1 MSSSSFSSRSA
12 THRRPVQSTNDPILS
27 SGSPQP
33 AVEQAP
39 NPRPISQF
47 LAFGFIIVLGLL
59 QFLPATHFRDPS
71 DPFRKWVPFD
81 PNLSSSSTESR
92 NSSNENSSYYTK
104 NGGNDGIVNIVTW
117 MDCLDLR
124 VLAVLANSTLSSS
137 SYPELVSFHFF
148 IPNGHDDKVSYYK
161 LKVLF
166 PHSNLEIL
174 GQEEIKREIM
184 AAYSVGEYA
193 GPTFD
198 EIAPFVIPIVH
209 PSLSKFIYVSPS
221 VVMKGRIEELFG
233 VKLSNYAIAA
243 SEDCSRRLSAYVNS
257 DVLDAIQ
264 RSAAKPWVSG
274 TPYAKDACLP
284 DLSLVLI
291 DVTKLEKDLVE
302 AILWWSKVLNTSKR
316 SSPHPAVALALY
328 NKHLKLPPSWM
339 VSNLT
344 SSSEISSGRL
354 ILRYDWGGSVC
365 SESGSVTIPKSD
377 LGYIWKQYLPPMSN
391 QILGKS

>member
-12 THRRPVQSTNDPILS
+12 TSRRPVQSANHQTLS
-27 SGSPQP
+27 SGSLQP
-33 AVEQAP
+33 TVEQAP

-47 LAFGFIIVLGLL
+47 LAFGFIVVLGFL

-81 PNLSSSSTESR
+81 SNLSSSSTESR
-92 NSSNENSSYYTK
+92 DSSNENSSFITK
-104 NGGNDGIVNIVTW
+104 NGGNDGIVHIVSW
-117 MDCLDLR
+117 MVCLDLR

-137 SYPELVSFHFF
+137 RYPELVSFHFF

-174 GQEEIKREIM
+174 GQDEVKGEIM
-184 AAYSVGEYA
+184 ATYSVGEYV
-193 GPTFD
+193 GPSFD

-221 VVMKGRIEELFG
+221 VVMKGRVEQLFG
-233 VKLSNYAIAA
+233 LKLSNYAIAA

-264 RSAAKPWVSG
+264 RSDAKPWVSR

-291 DVTKLEKDLVE
+291 DATKLEKDLVE
-302 AILWWSKVLNTSKR
+302 AILWWSKVLNMNKR
-316 SSPHPAVALALY
+316 SSPNPAVALALY
-328 NKHLKLPPSWM
+328 NKHLKLPASWM

-344 SSSEISSGRL
+344 SSSETSNERL
-354 ILRYDWGGSVC
+354 ILRYAWGGSVC
-365 SESGSVTIPKSD
+365 SES
-377 LGYIWKQYLPPMSN
+377 W
-391 QILGKS
+391 